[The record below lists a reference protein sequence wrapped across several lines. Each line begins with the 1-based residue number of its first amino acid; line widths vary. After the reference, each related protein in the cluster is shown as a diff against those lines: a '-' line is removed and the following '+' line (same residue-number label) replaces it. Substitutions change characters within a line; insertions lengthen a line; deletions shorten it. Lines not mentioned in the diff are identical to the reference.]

1 MGAPVRAQV
10 QVHGC
15 GRLLMF
21 ASAAPRECRLNGARV
36 DFEYEDRKSRL
47 VVTLPRE
54 GSLDYRLS
62 VVF

>member
-1 MGAPVRAQV
+1 M
-10 QVHGC
+10 HGC

-21 ASAAPRECRLNGARV
+21 ASAAPRECRLNGVRV
-36 DFEYEDRKSRL
+36 DFEYEDRASRL

-54 GSLDYRLS
+54 GSLDHWLS